1 VPWLE
6 RAWASLDALLSP
18 PLVIGL
24 SAFSIVTCVVSVVV
38 ASWAVRRLPADYLL
52 HEPERARGSE
62 RPSLALIA
70 RNLAG
75 GLLVLLGLVLIP
87 LPGQGVLTI
96 LAGLALMD
104 FRGKR
109 RVEHWLMLRPAV
121 FAAINHSRVRAG
133 RPRLVQPAPRA
144 GESGH
149 A

>member
-6 RAWASLDALLSP
+6 RAWRTLEAFLSP
-18 PLVIGL
+18 ALVIGL

-38 ASWAVRRLPADYLL
+38 ASWAVRRLPEDYLL
-52 HEPERARGSE
+52 HEPELARGSKG
-62 RPSLALIA
+62 PSLALIA

-75 GLLVLLGLVLIP
+75 GLLVVLGLVLIP

-109 RVEHWLMLRPAV
+109 RVERWLMLRPAV
-121 FAAINHSRVRAG
+121 FAAINHSRVRG
-133 RPRLVQPAPRA
+133 GHPRLVLPAPRA
-144 GESGH
+144 AGDGH
-149 A
+149 G

>member
-1 VPWLE
+1 MPSLE
-6 RAWASLDALLSP
+6 RAWSTLVAFFSP
-18 PLVIGL
+18 PLLIGL
-24 SAFSIVTCVVSVVV
+24 SVFSVVTCVVSLVV
-38 ASWAVRRLPADYLL
+38 ASWAVQRLPADYLL
-52 HEPERARGSE
+52 RQPELARGPGGP
-62 RPSLALIA
+62 RAALIA

-75 GLLVLLGLVLIP
+75 GLLVLFGLLLLV

-121 FAAINHSRVRAG
+121 FAAINHTRVRAG
-133 RPRLVQPAPRA
+133 RPRLVLPVPHA
-144 GESGH
+144 GEEGG

>member
-1 VPWLE
+1 M
-6 RAWASLDALLSP
+6 
-18 PLVIGL
+18 VIGL
-24 SAFSIVTCVVSVVV
+24 SAFSIVSCVVSLVV

-52 HEPERARGSE
+52 HEPERARGAQG
-62 RPSLALIA
+62 PSLSLIA

-75 GLLVLLGLVLIP
+75 SLLVLLGLVLIP

-133 RPRLVQPAPRA
+133 RPRLAHPAPRA
-144 GESGH
+144 AEDGH
-149 A
+149 G